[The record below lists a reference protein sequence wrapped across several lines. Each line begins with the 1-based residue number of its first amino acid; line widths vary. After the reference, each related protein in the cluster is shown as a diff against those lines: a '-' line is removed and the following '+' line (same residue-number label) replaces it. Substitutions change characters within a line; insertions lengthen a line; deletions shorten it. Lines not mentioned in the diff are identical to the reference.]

1 MSQVLCYFEAMAIPS
16 LEENFEELFVA
27 SPQMF
32 FEGLKEELVYYRR
45 TKIITFLDIYRVRK
59 RLIPMM
65 DVWITSR
72 DKLYESLLNT
82 NEILLL
88 QALRTEHSLS
98 VVKDIANENRH
109 LFKSM
114 MTLFISTLPENN

>member
-1 MSQVLCYFEAMAIPS
+1 MAIPS

-82 NEILLL
+82 NEILLITCVYFPIL
-88 QALRTEHSLS
+88 LLLAQQ
-98 VVKDIANENRH
+98 
-109 LFKSM
+109 
-114 MTLFISTLPENN
+114 